1 MVNAAAQPSEA
12 TLRAEVYDIVRQIP
26 RGRVLTYGRIA
37 ALCGWPNHSRL
48 VGRIMRGTPDADL
61 PCHRVVNASG
71 RPALPRPSLPPNL
84 RRHPPHPLRQSP
96 AERVP
101 VESGM
106 LMDNIKGSYISS
118 NPRDFKYSYVPS

>member
-1 MVNAAAQPSEA
+1 MINVAAQPSEA

-48 VGRIMRGTPDADL
+48 VGRIMRGAPDADL

-71 RPALPRPSLPPNL
+71 RLAPHYPAQASLLTSEGIHLTPSGKV
-84 RRHPPHPLRQSP
+84 PLK
-96 AERVP
+96 EYLWVI
-101 VESGM
+101 E
-106 LMDNIKGSYISS
+106 D
-118 NPRDFKYSYVPS
+118 

>member
-1 MVNAAAQPSEA
+1 MINDSAQPSVA

-48 VGRIMRGTPDADL
+48 VGRIMRTVKECQWHSDNEAKNENDANL

-71 RPALPRPSLPPNL
+71 RLAPHYPAQAALLSSEGIHLTPSGKV
-84 RRHPPHPLRQSP
+84 PLK
-96 AERVP
+96 EYLWII
-101 VESGM
+101 EC
-106 LMDNIKGSYISS
+106 
-118 NPRDFKYSYVPS
+118 

>member
-1 MVNAAAQPSEA
+1 MIKGETIIGSALRYSFMINVAAQPSEA

-48 VGRIMRGTPDADL
+48 VGRIMRGTPDAEL

-71 RPALPRPSLPPNL
+71 RLAPHYPAQAFLLTSEGIHLTPSGKVPLKEYLWNPN
-84 RRHPPHPLRQSP
+84 
-96 AERVP
+96 
-101 VESGM
+101 
-106 LMDNIKGSYISS
+106 Y
-118 NPRDFKYSYVPS
+118 